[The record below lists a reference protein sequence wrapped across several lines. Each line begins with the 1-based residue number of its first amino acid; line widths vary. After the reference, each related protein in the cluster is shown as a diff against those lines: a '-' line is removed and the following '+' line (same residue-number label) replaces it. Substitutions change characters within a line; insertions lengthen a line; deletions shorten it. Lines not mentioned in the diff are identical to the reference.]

1 MKLTEL
7 DYLEQAKKNLN
18 TTYNSPKVRKEAER
32 LKQLDIKKLQYLSKV
47 SLSTIKK
54 AQEDN
59 FKNTSLF
66 EKIVNSTEKG
76 TYEIDL
82 VTSIDTL
89 NEIFDYYFYLT
100 KNGFNFLDDK
110 LTLLTY
116 SDIADYFYFKE
127 NLTIKLVW

>member
-54 AQEDN
+54 TQEDN

-82 VTSIDTL
+82 LTSIDTL